1 MAFGGLI
8 TAPTYAEGKGTGLA
22 GKFDEKGMC
31 TENLIKT
38 IKIHV
43 GPGVT
48 NSTEIEVAEPFT
60 HPVLVLRAWVDVLT
74 AEATASTKTVGFG
87 TKNTGDGGDIDGFI
101 KTASVAAKANV
112 LGAGALIGSIIPSGD
127 HLVVGVPN
135 AMTEFEG
142 NFYLQYI
149 DLE

>member
-135 AMTEFEG
+135 AMTEFGEL
-142 NFYLQYI
+142 LQ
-149 DLE
+149 LCFVR

>member
-43 GPGVT
+43 GPGVA
-48 NSTEIEVAEPFT
+48 NGAENEVAEPFT

-74 AEATASTKTVGFG
+74 EEVTAVTKTVDFG
-87 TKNTGDGGDIDGFI
+87 TKNTGDGGDVDGFI
-101 KTASVAAKANV
+101 DGASVAAKACV
-112 LGAGALIGSIIPSGD
+112 LGAGQLIGTIIPSGD
-127 HLVVGVPN
+127 HLVVGVAN
-135 AMTEFEG
+135 ALTEFEG